1 MKKIRASILSIIILA
16 VLSGL
21 LSAPAFAQQERPLY
35 LNPEAPIHE
44 RVEDLLSRMTLEE
57 KIGQMSQLDI
67 SQINTTGIQAD
78 VVLDPEKARNLIVN
92 HHVGS
97 FINGEA
103 VPPQQ
108 WYEYMAGL
116 TRIAVEESRLGI
128 PIIYGIDHVHGASYM
143 AETTIFPQPINLGAT
158 FNTAHSYN
166 MGWVTALE
174 MADVG
179 HHWNFAPTLDVGV
192 NQIWGR
198 LYETFGEDPL
208 LVSQMGVAYLDGF
221 HNNADIAPYR
231 LASNAKHFIAYSDP
245 VSGWD
250 KTPVSMSMQEICE
263 IHLPPFQAAIDAG
276 LMTIMGN
283 SAEVNGEPVHA
294 SHFFLTEMLR
304 NQLGFEGV
312 VLTDWDEVGKLVGF
326 HRTARDYKEATYQ
339 AVTAGIDVSMTPL
352 TLQFN
357 DALLELVQEGRIS
370 EERIDESVRRVLR
383 LKFEIGLFENPF
395 PRSDRLARIGSEE
408 SRLKS
413 LEAARESIVLLK
425 NEDEVLPLQNPAR
438 IVLAGPSAN
447 SKRNLAGGWTLA
459 WQGGREEQYP
469 ERMHT
474 IYSALQAA
482 FPDAQ
487 VELMEAL
494 PENREQLMGQLAGAD
509 VIIYAGGEEPYAEFL
524 GNITDLNL
532 PQEQKDDIRHL
543 AASGIPMV
551 TVLVQGRPR
560 LITDVLG
567 HMDALIHAGL
577 PGFEGAEAIA
587 DVLSGRVNPSGRLP
601 FTYPA
606 FSGHMLNYNHKPSDI
621 FFFHPDSQHPFEEPN
636 PGTHL
641 FTFGEGLSYTSFSYS
656 DLRVSADEVSAG
668 GSLTASVTVTN
679 TGDVAGSRPLL
690 WFLSNTYATIPR
702 PVRELKHF
710 ERVHLEPGASQ
721 TLEFEIRPEEVLWY
735 PDGNCERVFEAGTF
749 LVRVGTLKESFEFR
763 P

>member
-1 MKKIRASILSIIILA
+1 MKSSKRIISVTLFTLFLFMA
-16 VLSGL
+16 TSHSLM
-21 LSAPAFAQQERPLY
+21 AQQERPLY
-35 LNPEAPIHE
+35 LDPNASIED
-44 RVEDLLSRMTLEE
+44 RVEDLLARMTLDE
-57 KIGQMSQLDI
+57 KIGQMSQIDI
-67 SQINTTGIQAD
+67 SQINTTGLQAD
-78 VVLDPEKARNLIVN
+78 VFLDAEKARNLIVN

-108 WYEYMAGL
+108 WYAFMAEL

-143 AETTIFPQPINLGAT
+143 AETTIFPQPINIGAT
-158 FNTAHSYN
+158 FNPVHSYN

-179 HHWNFAPTLDVGV
+179 HHWNFAPTLDVGR

-208 LVSQMGVAYLDGF
+208 LVSQMGVAFLDGF
-221 HNNADIAPYR
+221 HNNEAIAPYR
-231 LASNAKHFIAYSDP
+231 LASNAKHFLAYSDP

-250 KTPVSMSMQEICE
+250 KTPASLSIQEIYE
-263 IHLPPFQAAIDAG
+263 MHLPPFRAAVEAG
-276 LMTIMGN
+276 VMTIMAN
-283 SAEVNGEPVHA
+283 SAEVNGEPAHA
-294 SHFFLTEMLR
+294 SSLILTTMLR
-304 NQLGFEGV
+304 EQLGFDGV
-312 VLTDWDEVGKLVGF
+312 VLTDWDEVGKLAEF
-326 HRTARDYKEATYQ
+326 HRMVPDYKEGAYR
-339 AVTAGIDVSMTPL
+339 AVNAGIDVSMTPL
-352 TLQFN
+352 SLKFN
-357 DALLELVQEGRIS
+357 EALLELVQEGRIS
-370 EERIDESVRRVLR
+370 EARVDESVRRVLR

-395 PRSDRLARIGSEE
+395 PRNDRLDRIGSEE

-425 NEDEVLPLQNPAR
+425 NEGDVLPLQNPGR

-447 SKRNLAGGWTLA
+447 SKRNLSGGWTLA

-474 IYSALQAA
+474 VYTALQAA
-482 FPDAQ
+482 FPGTQID
-487 VELMEAL
+487 LMETL
-494 PENREQLMGQLAGAD
+494 PESREMLLDRLAGAE

-524 GNITDLNL
+524 GNIVDLNL
-532 PQEQKDDIRHL
+532 PAAQKTDLRRL
-543 AASGIPMV
+543 SESGIPLV
-551 TVLVQGRPR
+551 TVLIQGRPR
-560 LITDVLG
+560 LITDVLD
-567 HMDALIHAGL
+567 HMDAFVHAGL

-621 FFFHPDSQHPFEEPN
+621 FFHHPDSQNPFEDPR

-641 FTFGEGLSYTSFSYS
+641 FEFGDGLSYTEFSLS
-656 DLRVSADEVSAG
+656 DLRLSAETLAG
-668 GSLTASVTVTN
+668 SEHLTASVTVTN
-679 TGDVAGSRPLL
+679 TGAVAGSKPLL
-690 WFLSNTYATIPR
+690 WFLSQTTGLVPR

-710 ERVHLEPGASQ
+710 ERVTLAPGQSQ
-721 TLEFEIRPEEVLWY
+721 TLTFEIRPEESLWY
-735 PDGNCERVFEAGTF
+735 PDATGNRVFEATKYF
-749 LVRVGTLKESFEFR
+749 VRAGTLTQTFTYT